1 MPSMIKVQTCDLAGK
16 ALLWAIEMI
25 EGPIPAADRQVRPP
39 GPPPGAP
46 RPPPLPL
53 SGHAID
59 DAAGEYLI
67 QKHGIWIDRGYSW
80 PWLACV
86 SGNPLDRQPG
96 DTRAEAAARAVVHHA
111 RGETINVPKEMLL

>member
-1 MPSMIKVQTCDLAGK
+1 MRDLIKVQTCDLACK
-16 ALLWAIEMI
+16 ALLWTVEMVD
-25 EGPIPAADRQVRPP
+25 GPIPAADGQLQ
-39 GPPPGAP
+39 
-46 RPPPLPL
+46 LPL
-53 SGHAID
+53 SGQAID

-111 RGETINVPKEMLL
+111 CGETINVPKELMP

>member
-1 MPSMIKVQTCDLAGK
+1 MRGLIKVQTCDLAGK

-25 EGPIPAADRQVRPP
+25 EGPIPAADRQLQ
-39 GPPPGAP
+39 
-46 RPPPLPL
+46 LPL

-67 QKHGIWIDRGYSW
+67 QKHGMWIDRGYSW

>member
-1 MPSMIKVQTCDLAGK
+1 MPSLIKVQTCDLAGK
-16 ALLWAIEMI
+16 ALLWAVEMVD
-25 EGPIPAADRQVRPP
+25 GLMPATDGQLQ
-39 GPPPGAP
+39 
-46 RPPPLPL
+46 LPL

-59 DAAGEYLI
+59 DAIGEHLI

-86 SGNPLDRQPG
+86 SGHPLDRQPG

>member
-1 MPSMIKVQTCDLAGK
+1 MRGLIKVQTCDLAGK

-25 EGPIPAADRQVRPP
+25 DGPIPAADRQLQ
-39 GPPPGAP
+39 
-46 RPPPLPL
+46 LPL

-67 QKHGIWIDRGYSW
+67 QKHGMWIDRGYSW

-111 RGETINVPKEMLL
+111 RGETIKVPQELIP